1 MKDEKPA
8 PDRPATPQGP
18 PRGAVAGAQLAK
30 TWGSVHRPQSGATTL
45 EAPAPRQ
52 LVPAPSRADK
62 HKVLRARARALAR
75 EPLDRSAPEGRIEVV
90 EFVLSGEHYAVEST
104 QVREV
109 YPLKELTPLP
119 CTPAF
124 ILGIIN
130 LRGQILAVMDI
141 RRFFDLPI
149 KGITDLNKVI
159 VLQAGEVQVG
169 ILADAVL
176 GVRSVS
182 NADLQP
188 PLPTMTGVRAEY
200 LQGVTSD
207 RLAVLNAAKIL
218 GDEKIVVHDEV
229 EA

>member
-1 MKDEKPA
+1 
-8 PDRPATPQGP
+8 
-18 PRGAVAGAQLAK
+18 
-30 TWGSVHRPQSGATTL
+30 
-45 EAPAPRQ
+45 
-52 LVPAPSRADK
+52 
-62 HKVLRARARALAR
+62 LAR
-75 EPLDRSAPEGRIEVV
+75 EPLERLAPAGRIEVV
-90 EFVLSGEHYAVEST
+90 EFLLSGERYAVESIR
-104 QVREV
+104 VREV
-109 YPLKELTPLP
+109 YPLKDLTPLP

-159 VLQAGEVQVG
+159 VLQAGDVQVG
-169 ILADAVL
+169 VLADVVV
-176 GVRSVS
+176 GVRSIPS
-182 NADLQP
+182 GDLQP

-207 RLAVLNAAKIL
+207 RMAVLDAAKIL
-218 GDEKIVVHDEV
+218 GNEKILVHEEV